1 MNGQLRITLVR
12 SLSGRDRYQRSVVRG
27 LGLTRLHRSVL
38 RKDTPEIRGMVRKI
52 GHLLR
57 VEAVGEGGETR

>member
-1 MNGQLRITLVR
+1 MSGQLRITLVR
-12 SLSGRDRYQRSVVRG
+12 SVSGQNRYQRRVVAG
-27 LGLTRLHRSVL
+27 LGLTRLHRSVV

-57 VEAVGEGGETR
+57 VEPVGEQGGTQ